1 MDTTTATV
9 VRFRTALAG
18 FHKGDVTDY
27 ISQSARAN
35 REMVNS
41 LKQQIL
47 ALQEEN
53 ARLRTAAADSP
64 YVADL
69 EEKASDLAD
78 LQQENVL
85 LKNRVRQL
93 EFKLEEAEIAIQEAA
108 QNPVKEAP
116 AVQEDPVEDVREME
130 LAAYRRAEEMERRV
144 CQRARML
151 AAQLDGITQ
160 QSSQKLEA
168 AVDSAK
174 SIMAT
179 IEAQLQLL
187 HDTSEDLNFA
197 MADSLEQM
205 QVVASLMPDAEED
218 SAE

>member
-1 MDTTTATV
+1 MDTTVATV

-35 REMVNS
+35 RDMVNN

-53 ARLRTAAADSP
+53 AQLRTAAADSA
-64 YVADL
+64 YIADL
-69 EEKASDLAD
+69 EEKAAELAE

-93 EFKLEEAEIAIQEAA
+93 EFKLEEAETAIQETA
-108 QNPVKEAP
+108 QEPVQEEPVVQEAP
-116 AVQEDPVEDVREME
+116 IEDVKEME

-144 CQRARML
+144 SQRARML
-151 AAQLDGITQ
+151 AIQLDGITQ
-160 QSSQKLEA
+160 QSSQKLDA
-168 AVDSAK
+168 AVESAK
-174 SIMAT
+174 SIMAA
-179 IEAQLQLL
+179 IAAQLQLL

-205 QVVASLMPDAEED
+205 KVVTSLLPDAEED
-218 SAE
+218 CGE

>member
-1 MDTTTATV
+1 MDTTGATV

-27 ISQSARAN
+27 ISQSARTN
-35 REMVNS
+35 RDMVNN
-41 LKQQIL
+41 LNQQIL

-53 ARLRTAAADSP
+53 AQLRSTAADSD
-64 YVADL
+64 YIAEL
-69 EEKASDLAD
+69 EEKASALAD

-93 EFKLEEAEIAIQEAA
+93 EFKLEEAESAIQEAV
-108 QNPVKEAP
+108 QEAP
-116 AVQEDPVEDVREME
+116 AVQAAPAEDVKEME

-144 CQRARML
+144 SQRARML
-151 AAQLDGITQ
+151 STQLDGIAQ
-160 QSSQKLEA
+160 QSSQKLDA

-174 SIMAT
+174 SVLAAIA
-179 IEAQLQLL
+179 AQLQLL

-197 MADSLEQM
+197 MSDSLDQM
-205 QVVASLMPDAEED
+205 KMVTSLLSDAEED
-218 SAE
+218 EGV